1 MNGVNTMNEKEKEML
16 KNIAKALPLM
26 SEMRKGEFV
35 GYAQA
40 LVDLKTERQVE
51 DILEEKPVKAS

>member
-1 MNGVNTMNEKEKEML
+1 MNEKEKEML
-16 KNIAKALPLM
+16 KSIAKALPLM

-51 DILEEKPVKAS
+51 EALKEEKEVS

>member
-1 MNGVNTMNEKEKEML
+1 MNEKEKEML
-16 KNIAKALPLM
+16 KSIAKALPLM

-40 LVDLKTERQVE
+40 LVDLKVERQVE
-51 DILEEKPVKAS
+51 EALKEEKEVS